1 MFEILKEIQDS
12 SIAKK
17 QKTMK
22 NDQVRLKKRSVPKS
36 FWKSNQKLSGLN
48 RLDSNS

>member
-1 MFEILKEIQDS
+1 MFEILKEIRDS
-12 SIAKK
+12 SITKK

-22 NDQVRLKKRSVPKS
+22 NDQVRLKKKVPKS

>member
-12 SIAKK
+12 SITKK

-22 NDQVRLKKRSVPKS
+22 NDEVRFKKNV
-36 FWKSNQKLSGLN
+36 
-48 RLDSNS
+48 

>member
-12 SIAKK
+12 SITKK

-22 NDQVRLKKRSVPKS
+22 NDEVRFLKNVRKS

>member
-22 NDQVRLKKRSVPKS
+22 NDQVRLKKKKFQRA
-36 FWKSNQKLSGLN
+36 FGNQI
-48 RLDSNS
+48 RNSAD

>member
-22 NDQVRLKKRSVPKS
+22 NDQVRLKKKSVPKS
-36 FWKSNQKLSGLN
+36 FWKGVGCK
-48 RLDSNS
+48 